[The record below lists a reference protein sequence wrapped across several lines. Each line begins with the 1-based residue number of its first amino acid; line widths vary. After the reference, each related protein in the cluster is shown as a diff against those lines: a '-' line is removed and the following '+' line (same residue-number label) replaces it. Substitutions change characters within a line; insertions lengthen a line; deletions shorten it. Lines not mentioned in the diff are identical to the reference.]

1 MESDLLYFVLHG
13 EALMLDERGAMCS
26 CLVGENGEIDWESM
40 DVVEWRDLSSSE
52 YKIHR
57 KIHDLLSEL
66 STTTMYVK

>member
-13 EALMLDERGAMCS
+13 EAILLDERGAMCS

-40 DVVEWRDLSSSE
+40 DVIDWIDLSPSE
-52 YKIHR
+52 NKLYR
-57 KIHDLLSEL
+57 KIYDLLSEL